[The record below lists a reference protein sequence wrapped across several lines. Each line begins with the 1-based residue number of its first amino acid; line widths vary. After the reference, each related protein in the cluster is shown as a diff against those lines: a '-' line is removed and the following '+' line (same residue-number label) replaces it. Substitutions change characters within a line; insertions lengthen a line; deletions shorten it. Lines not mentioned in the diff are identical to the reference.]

1 MNTVRRFPGHPAD
14 DRMTPHSIQD
24 VQTYTDSTY
33 VGTYRMTQRAFI
45 GLVGNPVWMYS
56 MEHVGNGY
64 VGINRR
70 NYVYLPFEYDGPK
83 SNDPPAAYRVSLD
96 TKFDICIFKRNKE
109 LDGIMEHRK
118 FPGKQL
124 EHGPLT
130 AEAIQRCVDAGAGV
144 YIGS

>member
-1 MNTVRRFPGHPAD
+1 
-14 DRMTPHSIQD
+14 
-24 VQTYTDSTY
+24 
-33 VGTYRMTQRAFI
+33 
-45 GLVGNPVWMYS
+45 